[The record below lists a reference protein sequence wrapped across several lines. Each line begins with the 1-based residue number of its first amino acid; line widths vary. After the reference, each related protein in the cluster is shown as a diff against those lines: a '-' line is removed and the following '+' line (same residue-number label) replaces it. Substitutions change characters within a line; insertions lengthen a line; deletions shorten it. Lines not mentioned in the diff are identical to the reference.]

1 MEPSD
6 VRRASDAAQE
16 TAAALGL
23 KVSDAIVLHN
33 SDRIAVRLL
42 PCDVLVR
49 IAPES
54 WREGMQFEAVV
65 AERLADIGGPVGA
78 LDSRVERDV
87 YIRDGFAM
95 TFWTYYEPVGHQ
107 QVQEHLGMTTSL
119 GPVDYASALAHLHA
133 DLRQIDL
140 AAPHVMDRVTGWQQ
154 EVEDPEMTPELRD
167 RDRDLLAGTLR
178 SMSAAIRS
186 EDSVEQLLH
195 GEPHP
200 GNVLDTREGPLWI
213 DVGTL
218 QRGPANTTSRTRR
231 KKSPSTIQQPTN
243 GSFTRS
249 ASSCG
254 LGSRQCAGLNTT
266 RTLAATIGGPSRSTS
281 FELHSN
287 DARVTTAR

>member
-95 TFWTYYEPVGHQ
+95 TFWTYYEPVGHR

-119 GPVDYASALAHLHA
+119 SPVDYASALAHLHA

-154 EVEDPEMTPELRD
+154 QVEDPEMTPELRD

-218 QRGPANTTSRTRR
+218 QRGPVEYDLAYAPEEVTEHYPTANQRLVHTFRILMWAGIATMRWTQHDAYPRRDHWRTE
-231 KKSPSTIQQPTN
+231 S
-243 GSFTRS
+243 
-249 ASSCG
+249 
-254 LGSRQCAGLNTT
+254 LNQL
-266 RTLAATIGGPSRSTS
+266 RIAL
-281 FELHSN
+281 E
-287 DARVTTAR
+287 